1 MSSCGQWKRVGG
13 FDGLKRLLSGGAPP
27 AAAPAQGAAEGGER
41 LFNVVATAAVAAATG
56 QGEAEQSSHQSQ
68 AGGRAMASFIRAISA
83 NNPDVARQPSAPSET
98 ERDRRR
104 RRQRQKRIEQDVRM
118 RNMLDLRL
126 KHFAQI
132 RTATSLTSSNAAQ
145 STLDGIN
152 DQFSWLGLLHQGNH
166 GIRIRLAQHTATGAL
181 AAAKVVLKKPGL
193 AGLLR
198 VTVLGIRNFSGV
210 VGVGDR
216 TDPYVELALGAER
229 RVTTTKSDAGGT
241 VTFREALEFSKDAG
255 DNILSVAVYDD
266 NTVSKN
272 GETQA
277 NEKLGS
283 ATVDLRA
290 YDLIERRL
298 DAIPEVHAA
307 ATPADTSGA
316 VVSVDVYK
324 RGLVVGQVLVVFEL
338 DSPAQRA
345 AQEFQRPVNGV
356 VAGRGAGSAQDKSWL
371 VSRVRERAILSMLS
385 QGREHPNIVHMYG
398 SMQTPSCVIMF
409 LEPVVSGS
417 VAEQL
422 AHKSRLP
429 FHVYQIY
436 LAQTVD
442 ALAFMHSRG
451 VVHRDVCP
459 QNLLL
464 HHSGNLK
471 ITSFTHAK
479 IVTVRTSTMVASRPD
494 YRAPEILRGLPYARA
509 VDW

>member
-13 FDGLKRLLSGGAPP
+13 FDGLKRLLSGGAAP
-27 AAAPAQGAAEGGER
+27 AAAPTQGAAEGGER
-41 LFNVVATAAVAAATG
+41 LFNVVATAAVAAVTG
-56 QGEAEQSSHQSQ
+56 QGEAEQSSNQSQ
-68 AGGRAMASFIRAISA
+68 AGGRAMASFFRAISA
-83 NNPDVARQPSAPSET
+83 KNPDVARQPSAPSET

-104 RRQRQKRIEQDVRM
+104 RRQRQKRIEQDIRM

-166 GIRIRLAQHTATGAL
+166 GSRIRLAQHTATGAL
-181 AAAKVVLKKPGL
+181 TAAKVVLKQPGL

-198 VTVLGIRNFSGV
+198 VTVLGIRNFSAV

-216 TDPYVELALGAER
+216 TDPYVELALGPER

-241 VTFREALEFSKDAG
+241 VTFREALEFRKDAG
-255 DNILSVAVYDD
+255 DNILSVAVYDE

-272 GETQA
+272 GEAQA

-290 YDLIERRL
+290 YDLIETRL
-298 DAIPEVHAA
+298 GAIPEVHAA
-307 ATPADTSGA
+307 ATPADASGA
-316 VVSVDVYK
+316 VVSLDVFK

-338 DSPAQRA
+338 DSPAPRA
-345 AQEFQRPVNGV
+345 AQELQRPVNGV
-356 VAGRGAGSAQDKSWL
+356 VPGRGAGSAQDKSWL

-422 AHKSRLP
+422 AHRSRLP

-479 IVTVRTSTMVASRPD
+479 IVTNRTSTMVASRPD
-494 YRAPEILRGLPYARA
+494 YRAPEILRGSPYARA